1 MGSNFDVG
9 QSPKFDPMGQNFQN
23 LKSSIF
29 EAWVCHFFVFENFD
43 QNLAKFDQILAQN
56 LIKFIQNGHVSHI
69 GHEYSQNPKF
79 QFKTLFC

>member
-1 MGSNFDVG
+1 MLDLKFWKFWLMGSNFDVG

-43 QNLAKFDQILAQN
+43 QNLAKFDQILTQN
-56 LIKFIQNGHVSHI
+56 LVKIDQNGHVRS
-69 GHEYSQNPKF
+69 F
-79 QFKTLFC
+79 